1 MLKVDD
7 WGPGTTIL
15 TLNRPEKR
23 NALCIQLLEELC
35 TVLVELSKDRKN
47 RVVILTG
54 AGNVFSAGLDLQE
67 ASNPDLVERSANC
80 VEATLSLLR
89 AIPLITIAAVHGR
102 AFAGGAGVMTA
113 WDMAVGSED
122 LRIGFPEA
130 RRGLLPAL
138 ICDVLRPKVR
148 ESDLREL
155 FLVGNTI
162 DANRAMQIGLLQRVV
177 PTLRVVG
184 ESLELA
190 IGILEG
196 GPETIRLTKQLLN
209 NTQLSSS
216 ATAHSSMIDIH
227 LKARHSDEAREGLAA
242 FLEKRKPS
250 WMVE

>member
-1 MLKVDD
+1 MRY
-7 WGPGTTIL
+7 GRGFRRSPHRFPG
-15 TLNRPEKR
+15 
-23 NALCIQLLEELC
+23 
-35 TVLVELSKDRKN
+35 S
-47 RVVILTG
+47 
-54 AGNVFSAGLDLQE
+54 
-67 ASNPDLVERSANC
+67 
-80 VEATLSLLR
+80 
-89 AIPLITIAAVHGR
+89 
-102 AFAGGAGVMTA
+102 
-113 WDMAVGSED
+113 
-122 LRIGFPEA
+122 

-184 ESLELA
+184 ESLDLA
-190 IGILEG
+190 KGILEG

-209 NTQLSSS
+209 NTQFSSS
-216 ATAHSSMIDIH
+216 ATAHDSMIEIH